1 MGCRLLA
8 CFGSKGH
15 SSSSSSAA
23 HEKHTSA
30 ATADLSAEE
39 QKRSGPVLVE
49 LFSSQGCTTSP
60 VAEMLASRLG
70 RGDFNGSDLPP
81 VVVLAYHVDYWDYM
95 GWKDPYGSSQWTIRQ
110 KTYIEA
116 LRLDTMFTPQVVLQG
131 TAQCVG
137 NDENTLLTSIK
148 EAPRYAAP
156 TFQVNYASFL
166 SYFYF

>member
-1 MGCRLLA
+1 M
-8 CFGSKGH
+8 
-15 SSSSSSAA
+15 
-23 HEKHTSA
+23 
-30 ATADLSAEE
+30 
-39 QKRSGPVLVE
+39 LVE

-131 TAQCVG
+131 TAHCVG
-137 NDENTLLTSIK
+137 NDENALLTSIK

-156 TFQVNYASFL
+156 TFQVNYATFL
-166 SYFYF
+166 ALLFLLFLKAKRKCHPVIYSLLQKKNVNMVKN